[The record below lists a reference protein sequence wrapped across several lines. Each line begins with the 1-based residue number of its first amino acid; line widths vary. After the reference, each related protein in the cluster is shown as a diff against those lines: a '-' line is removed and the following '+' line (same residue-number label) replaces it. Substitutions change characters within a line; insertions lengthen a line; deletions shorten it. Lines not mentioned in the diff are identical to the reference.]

1 MFTDVANKQTHF
13 DSACAR
19 FVSVHVLSEVARD
32 ADIGEQMLRNKLNPS
47 QPHQMTVRDLIA
59 VYHATGD
66 DTLFDGMLM
75 DCGLTAV
82 RISPADDSRPVALR
96 ALDATAHVAGA
107 TAQAANVLND
117 ARITKTARNAVVGG
131 LMAGIEHMVLLMA
144 EVENKFQAVPGI
156 ACAADIARTAL
167 GA

>member
-1 MFTDVANKQTHF
+1 MFTNRANKHPNF
-13 DSACAR
+13 NSGCSR
-19 FVSVHVLSEVARD
+19 FVSAHVISEVARGSGID
-32 ADIGEQMLRNKLNPS
+32 EQQLRNKLNPL
-47 QPHQMTVRDLIA
+47 QPHELTVSNLIDI
-59 VYHATGD
+59 YHHTGD

-107 TAQAANVLND
+107 TAQAANVLSD

>member
-1 MFTDVANKQTHF
+1 MFTYDDNQHPHY
-13 DSACAR
+13 DSSCTR
-19 FVSVHVLSEVARD
+19 FASVHVLSEVARD
-32 ADIGEQMLRNKLNPS
+32 ADMSEQVLRNKLNPS
-47 QPHQMTVRDLIA
+47 QPHQMTVRNLIA
-59 VYHATGD
+59 VYRATGD